1 MSTTAIAAPS
11 AGLTPSRRIV
21 LGFALFSIAGT
32 GVVTL
37 APAIAAQQGSGGQP
51 SFEVIAATGAA
62 LILLAGLLLAY
73 VGRVL
78 GLGGAWLTLAVVSN
92 AALLVYRFM
101 VVPVAMYKT
110 TYYLGWFSQDP
121 DQPGVLVGMI
131 VGPVIAMGAIIVAA
145 RFLFGNP
152 HLAERSHRRL
162 SPGGLISLLVLGA
175 IALPVVGFLSL
186 WTLFGSQFELTTV
199 LAITGAFLPCWLGL
213 VWLFAA
219 PAAFSPASWRAREVG
234 DVTVVT
240 AFLWVALAIL
250 LIVHILWV
258 VYMIAMAHLLPFKT
272 VVPTSSG
279 K

>member
-11 AGLTPSRRIV
+11 AGLTRSRRIV

-62 LILLAGLLLAY
+62 LILLAGLFLGY

-78 GLGGAWLTLAVVSN
+78 GLGRAWLLMAVVSN
-92 AALLVYRFM
+92 GALLVYRFV
-101 VVPVAMYKT
+101 VVPVSMYKT
-110 TYYLGWFSQDP
+110 TFYLGFLSSDP
-121 DQPGVLVGMI
+121 NQPGTVLSM
-131 VGPVIAMGAIIVAA
+131 AVASALALAATVVVA
-145 RFLFGNP
+145 RFLFGHP
-152 HLAERSHRRL
+152 HIPSGSAERRRFRRSVVL
-162 SPGGLISLLVLGA
+162 PIVIALGVALPFIGVCLLVCVFGA
-175 IALPVVGFLSL
+175 M
-186 WTLFGSQFELTTV
+186 FELGTV
-199 LAITGAFLPCWLGL
+199 VTVTGAFLPCWLGAL
-213 VWLFAA
+213 WLLAT
-219 PAAFSPASWRAREVG
+219 PGAFTTASWRAGEVR

-240 AFLWVALAIL
+240 TFLWVALALL

-258 VYMIAMAHLLPFKT
+258 VYMGVLVHLLPFKT
-272 VVPTSSG
+272 VAPTG